1 MLLCK
6 VDVDKHYFS
15 SPFYYE
21 TGLMVAAKRGFTD
34 IVSELANKTN
44 KIDYQLR
51 KYSALMLAAKNGHH
65 QAVSILLEH
74 GANLNAKNIFKQNAL
89 CIAVENCHG
98 PVVSVLLENGADPN
112 TRDEWDGSTVLIK
125 AAKHCQP
132 QIISKLLEN
141 GADPNMISDFYT
153 PLMMAAE
160 KGNIQ
165 ACQILLENG
174 ADVNVVTY
182 IDYIPERQNA
192 LSLAGKNGNLDI
204 FAFLLDNGADMSSLN
219 NVEDGYT
226 PMIFA
231 IKSYFKDN
239 MTAINLIHILLDHG
253 ADINLRNEYGRTAL
267 MSLAL
272 YDGKENI
279 LAALL
284 DNGADVNLQNNVF
297 GKFYNYT
304 ALMYAAEEGK
314 EKTVSM
320 LLDSGA
326 DPNLQNGHGQ
336 SALSLAGASRKKKNI
351 EIVSSLIEHGAD
363 VNLKDNLGL
372 TALMIAIAHSK
383 YEIMSTLLNNGADS
397 DIIYGEFTPL
407 MLALR
412 TGTTKAMETLL
423 DHGLD
428 VNQQNEAG
436 MSSLFRIRYRSPREK
451 IDILLAHGADVNLRD
466 NNGQTPLM
474 YGLGRWI
481 FDEDMLAKLME
492 HGADI

>member
-6 VDVDKHYFS
+6 VDVDEHYFS
-15 SPFYYE
+15 NSYYE

-51 KYSALMLAAKNGHH
+51 EYSALMLAAKNGHH

-98 PVVSVLLENGADPN
+98 PVVSVLLANGADPN
-112 TRDEWDGSTVLIK
+112 VLIQ

-132 QIISKLLEN
+132 QIISQLLEN

-165 ACQILLENG
+165 ACLILLENG

-182 IDYIPERQNA
+182 IDYIPERRNA
-192 LSLAGKNGNLDI
+192 LILAGKNGNLDI
-204 FAFLLDNGADMSSLN
+204 FEFLLDNGADMSSLN

-320 LLDSGA
+320 LLDS
-326 DPNLQNGHGQ
+326 
-336 SALSLAGASRKKKNI
+336 R
-351 EIVSSLIEHGAD
+351 
-363 VNLKDNLGL
+363 
-372 TALMIAIAHSK
+372 
-383 YEIMSTLLNNGADS
+383 
-397 DIIYGEFTPL
+397 
-407 MLALR
+407 
-412 TGTTKAMETLL
+412 
-423 DHGLD
+423 
-428 VNQQNEAG
+428 
-436 MSSLFRIRYRSPREK
+436 
-451 IDILLAHGADVNLRD
+451 
-466 NNGQTPLM
+466 
-474 YGLGRWI
+474 
-481 FDEDMLAKLME
+481 
-492 HGADI
+492 

>member
-6 VDVDKHYFS
+6 VDVDHRFRNPVYG
-15 SPFYYE
+15 YE
-21 TGLMVAAKRGFTD
+21 TVLRVAAKRGFTD
-34 IVSELANKTN
+34 IVSELANRTN
-44 KIDYQLR
+44 EIDYKDGSR

-98 PVVSVLLENGADPN
+98 PVVSVLLANGADPN
-112 TRDEWDGSTVLIK
+112 VLIQ

-132 QIISKLLEN
+132 QIISQLLEN

-165 ACQILLENG
+165 ACLILLENG

-182 IDYIPERQNA
+182 IDYIPERRNA
-192 LSLAGKNGNLDI
+192 LILAGKNGNLDI
-204 FAFLLDNGADMSSLN
+204 FEFLLDNGADMSSLN

-267 MSLAL
+267 MSLAW

-320 LLDSGA
+320 LLDS
-326 DPNLQNGHGQ
+326 
-336 SALSLAGASRKKKNI
+336 R
-351 EIVSSLIEHGAD
+351 
-363 VNLKDNLGL
+363 
-372 TALMIAIAHSK
+372 
-383 YEIMSTLLNNGADS
+383 
-397 DIIYGEFTPL
+397 
-407 MLALR
+407 
-412 TGTTKAMETLL
+412 
-423 DHGLD
+423 
-428 VNQQNEAG
+428 
-436 MSSLFRIRYRSPREK
+436 
-451 IDILLAHGADVNLRD
+451 
-466 NNGQTPLM
+466 
-474 YGLGRWI
+474 
-481 FDEDMLAKLME
+481 
-492 HGADI
+492 